1 MRRFFW
7 VWLASLVLASCDSQP
22 VATTTPVLPPAAKP
36 TQDRPVAPPLAPDT
50 IDYTRSHYSFPDY
63 KALTDTLVSLGS
75 RHRWLRIELT
85 PDSTKPLD
93 YGPAAIA
100 GQPFAAPSDSAWQA
114 HRIRGY
120 DGTFTFSL
128 RDSARHTLVF
138 SQQLH
143 KRDFLRASSQEI
155 VTVSDPFFSYL
166 GYSRGLNALLFAAYF
181 AIPYSDVCTR
191 ATMLLDAKT
200 GRVLALRDAGS
211 ASFEATDCDPQVSA
225 NGQAV
230 LTCADEL
237 LRAGRPPVSLRRPH
251 AQLWAAHFLSDTTLL
266 VVYNF
271 GDYRPSKPDPART
284 SADPTA
290 DPSVSA
296 GFSLP
301 ETEFVSTP
309 AQRRA
314 ANAFILGTSGHVLS
328 KFKYEG
334 SEPGMSE
341 VLPRYFSPIT
351 RSYYLVS
358 ESKDLILLPKARP
371 GTFLKIPL
379 KTLPKYQPPQ
389 RAQEFKFTL
398 QNGVEEFTCYVDKNN
413 PRAIRLRRHS
423 LN

>member
-7 VWLASLVLASCDSQP
+7 VWLAGLGLASCDSQP
-22 VATTTPVLPPAAKP
+22 VATTTPVPPTAVKPTEARPAA
-36 TQDRPVAPPLAPDT
+36 PPPAPDT
-50 IDYTRSHYSFPDY
+50 IDYTRAHYSFPDY
-63 KALTDTLVSLGS
+63 KALTDTLISLGS
-75 RHRWLRIELT
+75 RHEWLRIELA

-93 YGPAAIA
+93 YALATIV
-100 GQPFAAPSDSAWQA
+100 GQPFAAPNDSAWQA

-120 DGTFTFSL
+120 EGTYTFAL
-128 RDSARHTLVF
+128 RDSAQRTLVF
-138 SQQLH
+138 SRQLH
-143 KRDFLRASSQEI
+143 KRDFLRASSPEI
-155 VTVSDPFFSYL
+155 VTVSNPFFRYL

-200 GRVLALRDAGS
+200 GRVLSLGDAGS
-211 ASFEATDCDPQVSA
+211 ASFGATDCDPQVSA

-230 LTCADEL
+230 LTCAGEL
-237 LRAGRPPVSLRRPH
+237 LRAGRPPVSLRRSH

-266 VVYNF
+266 VVYDF
-271 GDYRPSKPDPART
+271 GDYRPRKPDPA
-284 SADPTA
+284 SIPADPTA

-309 AQRRA
+309 TQRRA

-328 KFKYEG
+328 QFKYEG
-334 SEPGMSE
+334 SESGISE

-358 ESKDLILLPKARP
+358 ESKYLVILPKARP

-389 RAQEFKFTL
+389 RTQEFKFTL
-398 QNGVEEFTCYVDKNN
+398 QNGVDEFTCYVDKNN
-413 PRAIRLRRHS
+413 PHAIRLRRHS